1 MTAQDSK
8 ENGNPGR
15 SDEITL
21 VFEPASGGEVKVERA
36 PKTSLLQKVVTEVLQ
51 KLGVQQPR
59 NITVQKKKGGTPL
72 DLGSTLE
79 ALGLR
84 NGDRLALAWQVGGG
98 SGA

>member
-15 SDEITL
+15 SDEVTL

-51 KLGVQQPR
+51 GLGVQQPR
-59 NITVQKKKGGTPL
+59 NITVQKKEDGTLL
-72 DLGSTLE
+72 DLSRTLE
-79 ALGLR
+79 ALGLK
-84 NGDRLALAWQVGGG
+84 NGDRLSLAWQVGGG